1 MDDDFFEWWSWYLTD
16 EEMRLEEEER
26 RKQLDALLSPTPM
39 DDYEAAKKKW
49 EDNSNVDRF
58 IKETREFLDKL
69 DKEKQAECLRGG
81 TGRCV

>member
-1 MDDDFFEWWSWYLTD
+1 MDDDFYEWWGWYLTD
-16 EEMRLEEEER
+16 EEMRLEEEAR
-26 RKQLDALLSPTPM
+26 KKQLDALLSPTPR

-69 DKEKQAECLRGG
+69 DKEK
-81 TGRCV
+81 

>member
-1 MDDDFFEWWSWYLTD
+1 MDDDFYEWWGWYLTD
-16 EEMRLEEEER
+16 EEMRLEEEAR

-69 DKEKQAECLRGG
+69 DKEK
-81 TGRCV
+81 

>member
-16 EEMRLEEEER
+16 EEMRREEEER
-26 RKQLDALLSPTPM
+26 KKQLDALLSPTPK
-39 DDYEAAKKKW
+39 DDCEAAKKKW

-69 DKEKQAECLRGG
+69 DKEK
-81 TGRCV
+81 

>member
-1 MDDDFFEWWSWYLTD
+1 MDDDFFEWWGWYLTD
-16 EEMRLEEEER
+16 EEMRLEEEAR
-26 RKQLDALLSPTPM
+26 RKQLDALLSPTPK

-69 DKEKQAECLRGG
+69 DKEK
-81 TGRCV
+81 

>member
-1 MDDDFFEWWSWYLTD
+1 MDDDFYEWWGWYLTD
-16 EEMRLEEEER
+16 EKAR
-26 RKQLDALLSPTPM
+26 RDAKEAKARSKQLDDLLSPTPK

-69 DKEKQAECLRGG
+69 DKEK
-81 TGRCV
+81 

>member
-1 MDDDFFEWWSWYLTD
+1 MDDDFYEWWGWYLTD

-26 RKQLDALLSPTPM
+26 KKQLDALLSPTPM
-39 DDYEAAKKKW
+39 DDYEAARKKW

-69 DKEKQAECLRGG
+69 DKEK
-81 TGRCV
+81 

>member
-1 MDDDFFEWWSWYLTD
+1 MDDNDFFEWWSWYLTD

-69 DKEKQAECLRGG
+69 DKEK
-81 TGRCV
+81 

>member
-26 RKQLDALLSPTPM
+26 KKQLDALLSPTPM
-39 DDYEAAKKKW
+39 EDYEAVKKKW

-69 DKEKQAECLRGG
+69 DKEK
-81 TGRCV
+81 

>member
-16 EEMRLEEEER
+16 EEMRLEEEAR
-26 RKQLDALLSPTPM
+26 KKQLDALLSPTPM

-58 IKETREFLDKL
+58 IKETREFFDKL
-69 DKEKQAECLRGG
+69 DKEK
-81 TGRCV
+81 

>member
-16 EEMRLEEEER
+16 EEIRLEEEAR

-69 DKEKQAECLRGG
+69 DKEK
-81 TGRCV
+81 

>member
-26 RKQLDALLSPTPM
+26 KKQLDALLSPTPK

-58 IKETREFLDKL
+58 IKETREFFDKL
-69 DKEKQAECLRGG
+69 DKEK
-81 TGRCV
+81 

>member
-1 MDDDFFEWWSWYLTD
+1 MDDDFFEWWNWYLTD
-16 EEMRLEEEER
+16 EEMRLEEEAR
-26 RKQLDALLSPTPM
+26 KKQLDALLSPTPM

-69 DKEKQAECLRGG
+69 DKEK
-81 TGRCV
+81 

>member
-1 MDDDFFEWWSWYLTD
+1 MDDDFYEWWGWYLTD
-16 EEMRLEEEER
+16 EEMRREEKER
-26 RKQLDALLSPTPM
+26 KKQLDALLSPTPM

-69 DKEKQAECLRGG
+69 DKEK
-81 TGRCV
+81 

>member
-1 MDDDFFEWWSWYLTD
+1 MDDDFFEWWIWYLTD
-16 EEMRLEEEER
+16 EEMRLEEEAR

-69 DKEKQAECLRGG
+69 DKEK
-81 TGRCV
+81 

>member
-1 MDDDFFEWWSWYLTD
+1 MDDDFFEWWNWYLTD
-16 EEMRLEEEER
+16 EEMRLEEEAR
-26 RKQLDALLSPTPM
+26 KKQLDDLLSPTPT

-69 DKEKQAECLRGG
+69 DKEK
-81 TGRCV
+81 

>member
-16 EEMRLEEEER
+16 EEMRLEEEAR
-26 RKQLDALLSPTPM
+26 KKQLDALLSPTPK

-69 DKEKQAECLRGG
+69 DKEK
-81 TGRCV
+81 

>member
-26 RKQLDALLSPTPM
+26 KKQLDALLSPTPR

-69 DKEKQAECLRGG
+69 DKEK
-81 TGRCV
+81 

>member
-1 MDDDFFEWWSWYLTD
+1 MDDDFFEWWNWYLTD
-16 EEMRLEEEER
+16 EEMRLEEEAR
-26 RKQLDALLSPTPM
+26 KKQLDDLLSPTPM

-69 DKEKQAECLRGG
+69 DKEK
-81 TGRCV
+81 

>member
-1 MDDDFFEWWSWYLTD
+1 MDDDDFFEWWSWYLTD
-16 EEMRLEEEER
+16 EEMRLEEEAR
-26 RKQLDALLSPTPM
+26 KKQLDALLSPTPM

-69 DKEKQAECLRGG
+69 DKEK
-81 TGRCV
+81 

>member
-16 EEMRLEEEER
+16 EEMRLEEEAR
-26 RKQLDALLSPTPM
+26 KKQLDAILSPTPK

-69 DKEKQAECLRGG
+69 DKEK
-81 TGRCV
+81 

>member
-1 MDDDFFEWWSWYLTD
+1 MDDDFYEWWGWYLMD
-16 EEMRLEEEER
+16 EEIRREEAR
-26 RKQLDALLSPTPM
+26 RKQLDDLLSPTPM

-69 DKEKQAECLRGG
+69 DKEK
-81 TGRCV
+81 

>member
-26 RKQLDALLSPTPM
+26 KKQLDALLSPTPM
-39 DDYEAAKKKW
+39 GDYEAAKKKW

-69 DKEKQAECLRGG
+69 DKEK
-81 TGRCV
+81 

>member
-39 DDYEAAKKKW
+39 DDYEAVKKKW

-69 DKEKQAECLRGG
+69 DKEK
-81 TGRCV
+81 

>member
-1 MDDDFFEWWSWYLTD
+1 MDDDDFFEWWGWYLTD
-16 EEMRLEEEER
+16 EEMRLEEEAR
-26 RKQLDALLSPTPM
+26 KKQLDALLSPTPM

-69 DKEKQAECLRGG
+69 DKEK
-81 TGRCV
+81 

>member
-26 RKQLDALLSPTPM
+26 KKQLDDLLSPTPM
-39 DDYEAAKKKW
+39 DDYEVAKKKW

-69 DKEKQAECLRGG
+69 DKEK
-81 TGRCV
+81 

>member
-16 EEMRLEEEER
+16 EEMRLEEEAR
-26 RKQLDALLSPTPM
+26 RKQLDDLLSPTPM
-39 DDYEAAKKKW
+39 DDYEVAKKKR

-69 DKEKQAECLRGG
+69 DKEK
-81 TGRCV
+81 

>member
-1 MDDDFFEWWSWYLTD
+1 MDDDDFFEWWNWYLTD
-16 EEMRLEEEER
+16 EEMRLEEEAR
-26 RKQLDALLSPTPM
+26 KKQLDDLLSPIPK

-69 DKEKQAECLRGG
+69 DKEK
-81 TGRCV
+81 

>member
-1 MDDDFFEWWSWYLTD
+1 MGDDDFFEWWSWYLTD

-69 DKEKQAECLRGG
+69 DKEK
-81 TGRCV
+81 

>member
-1 MDDDFFEWWSWYLTD
+1 MNDDFFEWWSWYLTD

-26 RKQLDALLSPTPM
+26 RKQLDALLSPTPK

-69 DKEKQAECLRGG
+69 DKEK
-81 TGRCV
+81 

>member
-16 EEMRLEEEER
+16 EEMRLEEEAR
-26 RKQLDALLSPTPM
+26 KKQLDALLSPTPM

-49 EDNSNVDRF
+49 EDNSSVDRF

-69 DKEKQAECLRGG
+69 DKEK
-81 TGRCV
+81 

>member
-1 MDDDFFEWWSWYLTD
+1 
-16 EEMRLEEEER
+16 MRLEEEAR
-26 RKQLDALLSPTPM
+26 RKQLDALLSPTPR

-69 DKEKQAECLRGG
+69 DKEK
-81 TGRCV
+81 

>member
-1 MDDDFFEWWSWYLTD
+1 MDDDFYEWWGWYLTD

-26 RKQLDALLSPTPM
+26 RKQLDALLSPTPK

-69 DKEKQAECLRGG
+69 DKEK
-81 TGRCV
+81 

>member
-26 RKQLDALLSPTPM
+26 RKQLDALLSHTPK

-69 DKEKQAECLRGG
+69 DKEK
-81 TGRCV
+81 

>member
-16 EEMRLEEEER
+16 EEMRLEEEAR
-26 RKQLDALLSPTPM
+26 KKQLDALLSPTPM

-49 EDNSNVDRF
+49 GDNSNVDRF

-69 DKEKQAECLRGG
+69 DKEK
-81 TGRCV
+81 